1 MMQKNQFGWYWCVGK
16 CQFVDDTSQ
25 QSIEPPCRFIVVIIL
40 FFNDSEVIAF
50 TKTKAD

>member
-1 MMQKNQFGWYWCVGK
+1 VLENANL
-16 CQFVDDTSQ
+16 DDTSN
-25 QSIEPPCRFIVVIIL
+25 SNPSDHRENENMGCRFIVVIIL